1 MRAMRL
7 LGEGQAIVTDR
18 PEPRPGPGQV
28 LLKMKAAAI
37 CGSDLHRYKLKLSDD
52 DPTKRFV
59 PGHEPCGDV
68 VEIGPGVMVG
78 PSASVPLFTTALPAC
93 SASTALVASE
103 TCASI
108 GLEPTDSTP
117 TAPIKTT

>member
-52 DPTKRFV
+52 DPTVRFV
-59 PGHEPCGDV
+59 PGHEPCGDI
-68 VEIGPGVMVG
+68 VEIGPGVDRLVRRRACRCL
-78 PSASVPLFTTALPAC
+78 PSRYLHAVPLLHRWRAKP
-93 SASTALVASE
+93 VRQ
-103 TCASI
+103 
-108 GLEPTDSTP
+108 
-117 TAPIKTT
+117 